1 MIPGARGEEGST
13 VADLRVGTS
22 GFAYPAWRGPF
33 YPTDLA
39 EREML
44 SYYSH
49 AFRTVEINYT
59 YYRMPSERTLLE
71 WAERV
76 PPDFAFAVKLNQKIT
91 HVRRLRDVDELLER
105 FLGALSVLAGRGQ
118 LGPVLVQLPPS
129 FRADLAVLD
138 EFFRLAPPLFRF
150 ALEVRHRSWQT
161 AELHA
166 LLRQHRVALCLA
178 ETDDE
183 PAADVVTAGF
193 VYARLRRERYTADEL
208 AAWRRRADGW
218 VAGGL
223 DVYVY
228 VKHDEAGQA
237 PAYARA
243 LLADQ

>member
-1 MIPGARGEEGST
+1 M
-13 VADLRVGTS
+13 ADLRVGTS

-33 YPTDLA
+33 YPAGLA

-44 SYYSH
+44 AYYSRE
-49 AFRTVEINYT
+49 FRTVEINYT
-59 YYRMPSERTLLE
+59 YYRMPSERTLRE

-76 PPDFAFAVKLNQKIT
+76 PPGFEFALKLNQKLT
-91 HVRRLRDVDELLER
+91 HLQRLRGVEELLER
-105 FLGALSVLAGRGQ
+105 FLGALSVLSGRGQ
-118 LGPVLVQLPPS
+118 LGPILVQLPPS
-129 FRADLAVLD
+129 FRADLGVLE
-138 EFFRLAPPLFRF
+138 EFFRLAPPVFRF

-183 PAADVVTAGF
+183 TPPEMVTGGF
-193 VYARLRRERYTADEL
+193 AYARLRRAYYTADEL
-208 AAWRRRADGW
+208 ATWRGRFDAW
-218 VAGGL
+218 VAQGL
-223 DVYVY
+223 DVYAY

-243 LLADQ
+243 LLGAR